1 MHNLSINKSTQLSIK
16 NRAIIIDL
24 MQDYNYIVHKI
35 EK

>member
-24 MQDYNYIVHKI
+24 MQDYIVHKI